1 MNGSYEAD
9 ALRVRIDGGVLA
21 ELVATC
27 AELVATCADLRRE
40 LHERAVAHEDAMQA
54 ILGLLAAIDRAKD
67 TGCLDHLDCTTD
79 AGGWF
84 DDAVAKA
91 REVVGD
97 GAQ

>member
-1 MNGSYEAD
+1 VNGSYEAD

-54 ILGLLAAIDRAKD
+54 ILGLLAAIDWVDHAYQHEHRNPVEE
-67 TGCLDHLDCTTD
+67 GCIV
-79 AGGWF
+79 A
-84 DDAVAKA
+84 AVAKA